1 MSVCGVHTGG
11 DGSCEAVE
19 GWRDV
24 HAKICPRHRPSR
36 GDRRTEKGRGADSAE
51 RATGLKQETGKDYE
65 KKKKKTEGEKRV
77 VERQGDGAKT
87 TGSGDVFINF
97 CPDCFLQFFQK
108 IPLHQTMRGKSP

>member
-1 MSVCGVHTGG
+1 MCRGVCVSVCGVHTGG

-65 KKKKKTEGEKRV
+65 KKNRRGEKSGR
-77 VERQGDGAKT
+77 A
-87 TGSGDVFINF
+87 TGRRSENN
-97 CPDCFLQFFQK
+97 
-108 IPLHQTMRGKSP
+108 GKW